1 MSVSFGFFPYE
12 AMHYKAAQ
20 AYLDRKAQKGWML
33 KHIYLGAIARFE
45 EAEKPRHF
53 VDLDLT
59 RSDFDGTDEAYLQL
73 CEDAGWEAVQEV
85 RGMLIFRALPGRG
98 PAPIQSDSEMEWD
111 RFWKKYAR
119 KNLITSALVTLA
131 AMGLLALVLRLPSS
145 GAGRSLAVGVASNS
159 FLFYLLA
166 FGLALLSLLLS
177 LVGVPLYLFR
187 CRRSSQ
193 VEAPNRVWA
202 WLQDTPFRLYIP
214 LYLLAA
220 CIAMAELFGLGKTV
234 DLSWSPMYEGNT
246 ATVEACREYPVL
258 LADDLGLIVPGTSQY
273 NTRYLD
279 GHRGLLAD
287 YLSYSELLD
296 HADEEG
302 AFYVLTTERYDC
314 AGTALAR
321 WVLDIRREETRNGTF
336 LWGELDWE
344 PADLPGFE
352 ESYTCRG
359 NSYLLLRRGK
369 VVTLVGCTGV
379 NLTAPENFR
388 IVCERLEL
396 E

>member
-1 MSVSFGFFPYE
+1 MN
-12 AMHYKAAQ
+12 YKAAQ

-45 EAEKPRHF
+45 EAESPRHF

-73 CEDAGWEAVQEV
+73 CGDAGWEAVQEL
-85 RGMLIFRALPGRG
+85 RGMLIFRALPGRD
-98 PAPIQSDSEMEWD
+98 PAPIQSDREMEWD

-131 AMGLLALVLRLPSS
+131 AVGLLALVLRLPSS
-145 GAGRSLAVGVASNS
+145 GTGRSLAAGVASNS
-159 FLFYLLA
+159 SLLYLLA

-177 LVGVPLYLFR
+177 LVGIPLYLFR
-187 CRRSSQ
+187 CRRSGQ
-193 VEAPNRVWA
+193 VETPNRVWA
-202 WLQDTPFRLYIP
+202 WLQDTPFRLYTP

-220 CIAMAELFGLGKTV
+220 CIAMAEIFGAGKTV
-234 DLSWSPMYEGNT
+234 DLNWSPMYEGNT

-258 LADDLGLIVPGTSQY
+258 LADDLGLIVPSASQY

-279 GHRGLLAD
+279 GRRGLLAD

-296 HADEEG
+296 YADEEG
-302 AFYVLTTERYDC
+302 AFYTLTTERYDC
-314 AGTALAR
+314 AGIALAR
-321 WVLDIRREETRNGTF
+321 WVLDTRREETRKGSF
-336 LWGELDWE
+336 LWGDLDWE
-344 PADLPGFE
+344 PADLSGFE
-352 ESYTCRG
+352 ESYACRD

-369 VVTLVGCTGV
+369 VVALVGCSGV
-379 NLTAPENFR
+379 DLCEAENFA
-388 IVCERLEL
+388 VVLERLEL